1 MDDVVNLVY
10 NDLDNNIEILCGDG
24 CVNIVI

>member
-1 MDDVVNLVY
+1 VDDVVNLVY

-24 CVNIVI
+24 GVNIVI